1 MKIYYPAIFYQ
12 GENGKFI
19 GIVPDLQG
27 CLTQGDDLTDAMY
40 WIKDAMGTWLDDPME
55 KDYPPPSKVSDIDTS
70 EYPNAIVN
78 IIEFDFDEWKESLN
92 LIHKSREKAGMS
104 VKELAEL
111 IGAPYRTLKNWDD
124 GTTKPPKWLQKLI
137 VEKIENS
144 LVNP

>member
-1 MKIYYPAIFYQ
+1 MKVYYPVIFYQ
-12 GENGKFI
+12 GESGKFI

-27 CLTQGDDLTDAMY
+27 CLTQGDDLTDAMH

-55 KDYPPPSKVSDIDTS
+55 TELPPPSKVSEIDTS

-92 LIHKSREKAGMS
+92 KIRYARKAAGIS
-104 VKELAEL
+104 VDDLANL
-111 IGAPYRTLKNWDD
+111 LGAPRRTVQNWDD
-124 GTTKPPKWLQKLI
+124 GKTKPPKWLQNLI

-144 LVNP
+144 I